1 MLLSIGKGDVTMK
14 EPIRYTGNEHFF
26 VSYHE
31 RYINSMP
38 HFHSHNQYEMY
49 CLVSGTR
56 TLFIDNTILSLKPG
70 SVVIIA
76 PNVLHK
82 FVDASSDNMYSRLI
96 FTYTPDSIV
105 KSINTAKKLPT
116 IFPESYCYYEEL
128 QDNKYFEYIS
138 TITKCLSKIEPLYD
152 ISIYASFL
160 QLLVILN
167 NESHIFPNLQKDS
180 AVSKD
185 LIEQVSIYISTHL
198 EENLSLNTLADH
210 FFVSPS
216 YLSRLFKKT
225 TSIHLSTFINE
236 QKIQRAIYLME
247 NDKIPINQVAKRSG
261 FSCISSF
268 NRTFKSIT
276 GSTPTEYKAK
286 IRSSNP
292 LNN

>member
-1 MLLSIGKGDVTMK
+1 MK
-14 EPIRYTGNEHFF
+14 EPIRYTGNENFF

-38 HFHSHNQYEMY
+38 HFHSHSQYEMY
-49 CLVSGTR
+49 CLISGTR
-56 TLFIDNTILSLKPG
+56 TLFIDNTILYLKPG

-76 PNVLHK
+76 PNVLHR
-82 FVDASSDNMYSRLI
+82 FVDSSSDNLYSRLI
-96 FTYTPDSIV
+96 FTYTTDVIV
-105 KSINTAKKLPT
+105 KSIHPTKKLPS
-116 IFPESYCYYEEL
+116 IFPETYCYYEKL

-138 TITKCLSKIEPLYD
+138 TISKCLSKIEPLYG

-160 QLLVILN
+160 QILVILN
-167 NESHIFPNLQKDS
+167 KESHILPNLQKDS

-198 EENLSLNTLADH
+198 EENLSLNALADH

-247 NDKIPINQVAKRSG
+247 SDRIPFTQVAKRSG

-268 NRTFKSIT
+268 NRVFKTIT
-276 GSTPTEYKAK
+276 GSTPTEYKAIIK
-286 IRSSNP
+286 SSNHS
-292 LNN
+292 NN